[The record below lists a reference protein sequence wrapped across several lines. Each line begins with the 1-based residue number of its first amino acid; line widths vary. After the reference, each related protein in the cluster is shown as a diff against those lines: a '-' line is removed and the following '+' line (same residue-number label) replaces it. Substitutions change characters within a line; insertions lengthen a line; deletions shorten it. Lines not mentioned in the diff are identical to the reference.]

1 MTRAKLLET
10 LTSLQTH
17 VPSKECGICY
27 NVKILMW
34 EDRDEACEWLAEKFP
49 LWPEFSGD
57 NEFPVGCG
65 HTDPEYT
72 YNTYGDL
79 WDNSEYGNAR
89 RRLLQFL
96 IDEVQKEIE
105 NESRIMES

>member
-34 EDRDEACEWLAEKFP
+34 EDRFEACEWLAEKFQ

-57 NEFPVGCG
+57 TEFPVRCEGM
-65 HTDPEYT
+65 DPERAYQ
-72 YNTYGDL
+72 NRGSLWDDNEYGD
-79 WDNSEYGNAR
+79 AR

-96 IDEVQKEIE
+96 IDEVLKELLK
-105 NESRIMES
+105 